1 MQTHEIKRYR
11 PGTIVICRPVR
22 SATRLRV
29 ARVVQHKPEGI
40 DLVKTYDERHDL
52 CRVWSKAWRHEIYG
66 MIEPEN
72 ARHVDAEL
80 AALAQR
86 YAVAGDILAPAH
98 LRAVFEMC
106 WD

>member
-11 PGTIVICRPVR
+11 PGTIVICRPVH

-72 ARHVDAEL
+72 ARHIDAEL

-86 YAVAGDILAPAH
+86 YAATGDILAPAH

-106 WD
+106 RD